1 MSEWERVALGKVTSQ
16 SKDRVKVD
24 PNTEYPMLGV
34 RWYAQGAF
42 HRETVTPKAATV
54 YRTKPGQFIY
64 NRLFAWK
71 GSFALVTPDLDATY
85 VSNEFPLFDCDPER
99 LMPEYLWYFFGQT
112 SLWDE
117 IARVS
122 TGTTAT
128 SRNRWNEA
136 QFNAYMIPLPPPP
149 EQRRIVA
156 VMSAVD
162 AHIAASAA
170 QIEATHTVADR
181 RLKDMLN
188 AKEHWV
194 SRSIS
199 DCATLVTGR
208 AFPATYQ
215 GSASGDFPYVKVS
228 DLGSAGDQRCVT
240 TAANWVSALTAQKLT
255 ARVCPAGTVLFPIIG
270 AAMLTEKRRILGCSA
285 VFDQNVMGL
294 IPRDDII
301 AEFLFAVMSSI
312 RLGDLRQSGAV
323 PSVNQVLVG
332 GIKIFVPPEEDEQRK
347 IADAHDR
354 VLDVIDSCAV
364 ELAALRR
371 VRSELLT
378 ALVLQEIA
386 VDKAV
391 DQFVER
397 AA

>member
-1 MSEWERVALGKVTSQ
+1 MSEWERVALGDVTSQ
-16 SKDRVKVD
+16 RKDSVKVD
-24 PNTEYPMLGV
+24 RNTEYPMLGV

-42 HRETVTPKAATV
+42 HRETVTPKAATI
-54 YRTKPGQFIY
+54 YRTKAGQFIY

-71 GSFALVTPDLDATY
+71 GSFGLITPDLDATY

-99 LMPEYLWYFFGQT
+99 LMPEYLCYFFGQP

-128 SRNRWNEA
+128 SRNRWNEP
-136 QFNAYMIPLPPPP
+136 QFNAYTLPLPPLP
-149 EQRRIVA
+149 EQRRIVEL
-156 VMSAVD
+156 MSVVD
-162 AHIAASAA
+162 AQIAALATEVEAA
-170 QIEATHTVADR
+170 RAVADR
-181 RLKDMLN
+181 RLKEMLSV
-188 AKEHWV
+188 KEHWA
-194 SRSIS
+194 SRGIS

-208 AFPATYQ
+208 AFPAKYQ
-215 GSASGDFPYVKVS
+215 GSTSGDFPYVKVS
-228 DLGSAGDQRCVT
+228 DLGSGSDQRCVT
-240 TAANWVSALTAQKLT
+240 TAANWVSAATAKKLT

-285 VFDQNVMGL
+285 AFDQNVMGL
-294 IPRDDII
+294 IPNNDIV

-312 RLGDLRQSGAV
+312 RLSDLKQTGAV

-332 GIKIFVPPEEDEQRK
+332 GIEIFVPPEDEQRK

-354 VLDVIDSCAV
+354 ALDLIERFAA

-371 VRSELLT
+371 VRSDLLS
-378 ALVLQEIA
+378 ALLSQEIT

-391 DQFVER
+391 DKFVEG